1 MKTPLLSGPVLVDP
15 GDGERVN
22 VIGDQQIIKLSGAQ
36 TGGAFAIIE
45 QTYRPGAG
53 VPLHFH
59 TQEDAV
65 FYIVEGHMEFTVG
78 GKVVAADAGST
89 VLLPRALPHS
99 SKAGPH
105 GAKALVV
112 LTPGGGEKMF
122 RELNALPAG
131 ETDFELVVGVCKKY
145 GVHFV

>member
-1 MKTPLLSGPVLVDP
+1 MKTPLQSRPVLVDP

-22 VIGDQQIIKLSGAQ
+22 VIGDQQTIKLSGKE
-36 TGGAFAIIE
+36 TGGAFAMLE

-65 FYIVEGHMEFTVG
+65 FYIVEGHMDFVVG
-78 GKVVAADAGST
+78 GKPISAHAGST
-89 VLLPRALPHS
+89 VLLPRAVAHS
-99 SKAGPH
+99 SKAGPQ

-112 LTPGGGEKMF
+112 LFPAGGEKMF
-122 RELNALPAG
+122 RELDALSGAEP
-131 ETDFELVVGVCKKY
+131 DFKQVTGVCKRY

>member
-1 MKTPLLSGPVLVDP
+1 MKTPLQSRPVLVHP

-22 VIGDQQIIKLSGAQ
+22 VIGDEQTIKLNATQ
-36 TGGAFAIIE
+36 TGGAFAMIE
-45 QTYRPGAG
+45 QIYRPGGG

-65 FYIVEGHMEFTVG
+65 FYIVEGHMDFVVG
-78 GKVVAADAGST
+78 GKAISAHAGST
-89 VLLPRALPHS
+89 VLLPRAVAHS
-99 SKAGPH
+99 SKAGPE

-112 LTPGGGEKMF
+112 LFPGGGENMF
-122 RELNALPAG
+122 RELHALSG
-131 ETDFELVVGVCKKY
+131 EEPDSKQVKGVCKRY

>member
-1 MKTPLLSGPVLVDP
+1 MKTPLQSRPVVVHP

-22 VIGDQQIIKLSGAQ
+22 VIGDHQIIKLNGAQ
-36 TGGAFAIIE
+36 TGGAFAMIE

-65 FYIVEGHMEFTVG
+65 FYIVEGYMEFVVG
-78 GKVVAADAGST
+78 GKHIAAHAGST
-89 VLLPRALPHS
+89 VLLPRAVSHS
-99 SKAGPH
+99 SKAGPE

-112 LTPGGGEKMF
+112 LFPAGGENMF
-122 RELNALPAG
+122 RELDALSG
-131 ETDFELVVGVCKKY
+131 EEPDSTQVKGVCKRY

>member
-1 MKTPLLSGPVLVDP
+1 MKPTLLSGPVLVDP

-22 VIGDQQIIKLSGAQ
+22 VIGDQQTIKLSGAQ
-36 TGGAFAIIE
+36 TGGALAVIE
-45 QTYRPGAG
+45 ETYRPGAG

-65 FYIVEGHMEFTVG
+65 FYIVEGHMDFIVG
-78 GKVVAADAGST
+78 GKAISADAGST
-89 VLLPRALPHS
+89 VFLPRAVPHA
-99 SKAGPH
+99 SKAGPQ

-112 LTPGGGEKMF
+112 LIPGGGEKMF
-122 RELNALPAG
+122 RELGALPAG
-131 ETDFELVVGVCKKY
+131 EPDFKLVSGVCKRY

>member
-1 MKTPLLSGPVLVDP
+1 MKTPLQSRPVLVDA

-22 VIGDQQIIKLSGAQ
+22 VIGDQHAIKLNGAH
-36 TGGAFAIIE
+36 TGGAFAVIE
-45 QTYRPGAG
+45 QTYRPGGG

-65 FYIVEGHMEFTVG
+65 FYIVEGHMDFVVG
-78 GKVVAADAGST
+78 GKDISAHAGST
-89 VLLPRALPHS
+89 VLLPRAVAHS
-99 SKAGPH
+99 SKAGPQ

-112 LTPGGGEKMF
+112 LFPAGGENMF
-122 RELNALPAG
+122 RELHALSDG
-131 ETDFELVVGVCKKY
+131 EPDPTQVKGVCKRY